1 MNAVDVDGLRVAFT
15 RAGDGLPVVLLGGFV
30 GDRTATWRNQIEAL
44 SASNTVVAWDAP
56 GSGDSADVPESFRLP
71 DYADCLAG
79 LLSALR
85 LEQPV
90 LVGLSFGGALAIE
103 FFRRHRSQVRGLFL
117 AGAYAGWAGSL
128 PPDIVQQR
136 LTACIEASHLPP
148 EEFVAALLPSMFSGA
163 ARNDLVVEFGAS
175 IATHFRPPGFRA
187 MAFASAEA
195 DLRDV
200 LPLIDVPTVIL
211 RGENDIRA
219 PKDVAAALHAAIPT
233 SRLVVLPQ
241 VGHVSC
247 VEAPEQF
254 TAEVRAFL
262 RGQQLW

>member
-1 MNAVDVDGLRVAFT
+1 MSAVDVDGLRVAFT
-15 RAGDGLPVVLLGGFV
+15 RTGDGPPVVLLGGFV

-44 SASNTVVAWDAP
+44 STSCTVVAWDAP
-56 GSGDSADVPESFRLP
+56 GSGESADVPESFRLP

-79 LLSALR
+79 LLSALT

-90 LVGLSFGGALAIE
+90 LVGLSFGGALALE
-103 FFRRHRSQVRGLFL
+103 FFRRHHSQVRGLFL

-128 PPDIVQQR
+128 PPDTVRQR
-136 LTACIEASHLPP
+136 LAASIQASRLPP
-148 EEFVAALLPSMFSGA
+148 DEFVSALLPSMFSDA
-163 ARNDLVVEFGAS
+163 APKDRVVEFGAS
-175 IATHFRPPGFRA
+175 MAANFRPPGFRA

-200 LPLIDVPTVIL
+200 LPLVDVPTVVL
-211 RGENDIRA
+211 HGADDIRA
-219 PKDVAAALHAAIPT
+219 PRDVAAALHAAIPA
-233 SRLVVLPQ
+233 SRLVVLPH

-254 TAEVRAFL
+254 TAEVQAFL
-262 RGQQLW
+262 RGQQLL